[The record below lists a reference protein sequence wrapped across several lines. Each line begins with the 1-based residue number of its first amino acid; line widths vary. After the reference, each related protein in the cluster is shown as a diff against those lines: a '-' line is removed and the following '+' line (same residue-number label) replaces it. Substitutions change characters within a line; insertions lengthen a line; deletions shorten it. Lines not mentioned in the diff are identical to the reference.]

1 MAKSRVAL
9 LGALM
14 VLFAWTEIAQA
25 ASISTRVRILENK
38 VGKYDKQIQAESAAR
53 KAYENKVDGK
63 LETVDSLQKQV
74 ESIVKELNEKK
85 QGGKQDNRYS
95 FP

>member
-1 MAKSRVAL
+1 MAKPKMVV
-9 LGALM
+9 LGVM
-14 VLFAWTEIAQA
+14 VLLFAWVEVAQA

-53 KAYENKVDGK
+53 KAYENKVDKK
-63 LETVDSLQKQV
+63 LEEVDSLQKQV
-74 ESIVKELNEKK
+74 ESIVKEMNDKK